1 MRVTCLQILCKQKR
15 TGQESSYEVSI
26 LNPIRELKHRGF
38 FRDGG
43 EPQSISVC
51 VWPHYEHFKSKA
63 SNAKMSAFQLIGEN

>member
-38 FRDGG
+38 LETEVNRSQFPFVFGPIMNILNQKR
-43 EPQSISVC
+43 QML
-51 VWPHYEHFKSKA
+51 K
-63 SNAKMSAFQLIGEN
+63 